1 MPAIRSAVCLL
12 VLGLFFQWPFD
23 ALSGTAA
30 LLREDPGFMVG
41 MAIAP
46 APIGG
51 LHHQLFCVSYF
62 AGRLYRVDPATQAC
76 TLVNSRLTTPH
87 GIAIHQSDN
96 GSLHEAYITEL
107 KSGRVMKV
115 DLLTGKES
123 LVAEGLLQ
131 PARLALLEKNGAV
144 EAIFV
149 TQLHEGS
156 VVRLRLDG
164 QQHWQPAVVA
174 EGIPLADGI
183 ELEPGGT
190 TALVG
195 SFWGPG
201 LLPGTMTGNITRID
215 LESGAILDTPAENNL
230 WFPAQFTL
238 RNGPDEPLDV
248 YVSEMLGRRVTRI
261 ACDADGSCK
270 RSESFRGIM
279 FPTGISL
286 TPDKSRLFALE
297 AFSGKILGIDTLT
310 GATEIVARLP
320 RHEES
325 ESPATPKAE

>member
-1 MPAIRSAVCLL
+1 
-12 VLGLFFQWPFD
+12 
-23 ALSGTAA
+23 
-30 LLREDPGFMVG
+30 

-51 LHHQLFCVSYF
+51 LHNQLFCVNYF
-62 AGRLYRVDPATQAC
+62 AGRLYRVDPATHTC

-87 GIAIHQSDN
+87 GIAIHQSGN
-96 GSLHEAYITEL
+96 EPLHEAYITEL

-115 DLLTGKES
+115 DLLTGQET
-123 LVAEGLLQ
+123 VIADGLLA

-144 EAIFV
+144 EAIYV

-156 VVRLRLDG
+156 VVRLARDG
-164 QQHWQPAVVA
+164 QQHWQPALVA

-195 SFWGPG
+195 SFWGPAI
-201 LLPGTMTGNITRID
+201 LPGDITGRLTRID
-215 LESGAILDTPAENNL
+215 LQSGAILDTPVENGL
-230 WFPAQFTL
+230 SFPAQFTL
-238 RNGPDEPLDV
+238 LNGPDEPLDV
-248 YVSEMLGRRVTRI
+248 YISEMLRGRVARI

-270 RSESFRGIM
+270 RSASFRGIM

-297 AFSGKILGIDTLT
+297 AFSGKILGIDTAT
-310 GATEIVARLP
+310 GTTEIIASLP
-320 RHEES
+320 R
-325 ESPATPKAE
+325 